1 MKKMVKPILITLC
14 CAVLFGCSN
23 TPETDSQA
31 PSNSEQQGI
40 IEMLTTAKTA
50 KKFTSDQISEDH
62 IKQIL
67 SAGLNAPSAINKQ
80 PWHFSVVTKKEIL
93 NQINEAMAA
102 GMPKGGPG
110 GPGGPN
116 APGGPGGPDAPGGAN
131 PPEGM
136 NVPGGPD
143 APGGPD
149 FPNPPEG
156 MPEGE
161 KPPANAG
168 APSAKLGLADATVA
182 IFVYGTNNMSTDSF
196 DCGLATEAMS
206 IAALSLGYGTK
217 IVSSPSIALNG
228 EKKAEFDKLLQV
240 PEGYNNVAVLLIGH
254 NDESVDTT
262 TSASTRSTIDE
273 KVKFIN

>member
-1 MKKMVKPILITLC
+1 MDFLISIFLRGEFMNKMVKPILLTLC
-14 CAVLFGCSN
+14 FSMFMGCSN
-23 TPETDSQA
+23 TAPKTDSKA
-31 PSNSEQQGI
+31 PSNSKQQEI
-40 IEMLTTAKTA
+40 LEILTTAKTA
-50 KKFTSDQISEDH
+50 KKFTSDQVNEEH

-110 GPGGPN
+110 
-116 APGGPGGPDAPGGAN
+116 APGGPGGPGAPN
-131 PPEGM
+131 
-136 NVPGGPD
+136 
-143 APGGPD
+143 APGGP
-149 FPNPPEG
+149 NA
-156 MPEGE
+156 PEGE
-161 KPPANAG
+161 KPNIPPPNDIQPPNGG
-168 APSAKLGLADATVA
+168 APSPKLGLADATVA
-182 IFVYGTNNMSTDSF
+182 IFIYGTNNMSTDSF

-228 EKKAEFDKLLQV
+228 EKKAEFDKLLQI
-240 PEGYNNVAVLLIGH
+240 PEGYSNVAVLLIGH

-262 TSASTRSTIDE
+262 SSASTRNAFDE